1 MSQMLRVTSLY
12 PTFVND
18 EQNTA
23 LMEPVT
29 LEELKEAIRILQ
41 KDKSPSPDG
50 WPIEFFSSFL
60 ELFEFDLSRVIE

>member
-23 LMEPVT
+23 LMETIT
-29 LEELKEAIRILQ
+29 LEELNEAIRILQ
-41 KDKSPSPDG
+41 KDESPSPDG

-60 ELFEFDLSRVIE
+60 ELFEFDLPRVIE

>member
-41 KDKSPSPDG
+41 KDKIPSPDG